1 MTFGAAGIAKTN
13 GWPVKQ
19 CFGVL
24 GLYAF
29 HDGFEVRWAVMRDSI
44 STERLRFLLLQARNP
59 DDRVRN
65 EERDAFANQ
74 LGVQAEQIAQVDVLR
89 DELHDALLDEVDAV
103 LVGGAGEY
111 GVVSPIPAVATM
123 IDFLAEA
130 AEGGKPM
137 FASCF
142 GFQALVVGFGGEVV
156 EDEPNAEVG
165 TYELT
170 TSQAADNDPVFRA
183 LPRRFNAQLGH
194 KDRAVRMP
202 SNVINLASSDAC
214 PFQALHIPGTSVYA
228 TQFHPELRWT
238 DNRTRFLRYMDQY
251 GRLFGQEEAQRR
263 LDSHRPGPEANE
275 LLGRFVVACLLGG
288 QP

>member
-1 MTFGAAGIAKTN
+1 MA
-13 GWPVKQ
+13 
-19 CFGVL
+19 
-24 GLYAF
+24 
-29 HDGFEVRWAVMRDSI
+29 ERDS
-44 STERLRFLLLQARNP
+44 TKRLRFLLLQARNP

-65 EERDAFANQ
+65 EERDAFASR
-74 LGVQAEQIAQVDVLR
+74 LGVEADQVEQVDILR
-89 DELHDALLDEVDAV
+89 HELHEALLDEVDAV

-111 GVVSPIPAVATM
+111 GVVNPIPAVVSM
-123 IDFLAEA
+123 IEFLAGA
-130 AEGGKPM
+130 AEAGKPM

-142 GFQALVVGFGGEVV
+142 GFQALVVGFGGEVI

-170 TSQAADNDPVFRA
+170 TLEAARTDPVFRA
-183 LPRRFNAQLGH
+183 LPERFNAQLGH

-202 SNVINLASSDAC
+202 SNVVNLASSEAC
-214 PFQALHIPGTSVYA
+214 PFQALHIPGTAVYA

-251 GRLFGQEEAQRR
+251 GRLFGQAEAQLR
-263 LDSHRPGPEANE
+263 LDSHRPGPEANQ
-275 LLGRFVVACLLGG
+275 LLSRFVESYLLEA